1 MTDESLESAEKPQD
15 LKSRTTEYAVRVIR
29 MAAALPNLPA
39 GWILGKQVL
48 RSGTAVGAIYRESY
62 RSRSVAESISK
73 LENALQE
80 LEETAYWMELIVESE
95 LLPASK
101 LSLLRDETSQRI
113 AIFVTCVKKLKG
125 RPNPESAS

>member
-1 MTDESLESAEKPQD
+1 MTDESPESAEKPQD

-73 LENALQE
+73 LENLLQE

-95 LLPASK
+95 LLSALRLAP
-101 LSLLRDETSQRI
+101 LRDETSQLI
-113 AIFVTCVKKLKG
+113 AIFVTCVKKLKA
-125 RPNPESAS
+125 RQNQESAS

>member
-1 MTDESLESAEKPQD
+1 MTS
-15 LKSRTTEYAVRVIR
+15 
-29 MAAALPNLPA
+29 ALPHSP

-80 LEETAYWMELIVESE
+80 LEETAYWMELIVKSE
-95 LLPASK
+95 LLPESRLAP
-101 LSLLRDETSQRI
+101 LRDETSQLI

-125 RPNPESAS
+125 RSNPDSLS